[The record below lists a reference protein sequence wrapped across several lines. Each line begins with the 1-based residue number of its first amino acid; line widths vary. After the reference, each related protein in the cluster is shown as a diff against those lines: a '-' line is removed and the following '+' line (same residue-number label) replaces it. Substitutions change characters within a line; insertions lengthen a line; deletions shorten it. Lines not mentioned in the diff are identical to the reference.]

1 MGTIQELAMDANADT
16 PPTPPA
22 MPDQPQDVG
31 ELAEAFS
38 AELTYWREVRGL
50 SKKRLAAEMGFDPS
64 YISHIESGRH
74 RPTED
79 FARRAEAVL
88 NSSRALWRRWQ
99 AYEAGRRMQGSDGLP
114 RDLIHAD
121 PAANLLIEHEDARLQ
136 YRDRVYHVTMRRRLR
151 NVGTEPISRFLMR
164 ISVDKYPEDPE
175 RSNRLYRAHPLT
187 WDELQL
193 TADCRG
199 EPMAWKAK
207 HDRDAF
213 KEVWL
218 LFENG
223 TSQFPL
229 YPGEATWI
237 RYSYRVNDE
246 KWGRWF
252 QRAIRLPTTRL
263 TVRLTFPAALDP
275 TVWGTETSMTASAA
289 PLRTAIG
296 RREDRPGAEFTVFEW
311 ATDYPPLHARY
322 RLEWRFRAAHAVV
335 ARPAE
340 PSWELEPSREP
351 EPAPLRVAGPTEQA
365 TAADRPVDP
374 ESQARPVGP

>member
-1 MGTIQELAMDANADT
+1 
-16 PPTPPA
+16 
-22 MPDQPQDVG
+22 VG
-31 ELAEAFS
+31 ELAEAFA

-99 AYEAGRRMQGSDGLP
+99 AYETGRRLAGGDGGP
-114 RDLIHAD
+114 RDLIHTD
-121 PAANLLIEHEDARLQ
+121 PAAGLLVEHEDARLT
-136 YRDRVYHVTMRRRLR
+136 YRDHTYHVVMRRRLR
-151 NVGTEPISRFLMR
+151 NVGNEPISRFLMR
-164 ISVDKYPEDPE
+164 ISVDRYPEDPE
-175 RSNRLYRAHPLT
+175 RSNRLYRTHPLT
-187 WDELQL
+187 WDELRL

-223 TSQFPL
+223 TSRFPL
-229 YPGEATWI
+229 YPGEDTWI
-237 RYSYRVNDE
+237 RYSYRVSDD

-263 TVRLTFPAALDP
+263 TVRLRFPAELEP

-289 PLRTAIG
+289 PLRTAIA
-296 RREDRPGAEFTVFEW
+296 RRSPTADPSGDADDDSFAVFDW

-322 RLEWRFRAAHAVV
+322 RLEWRFGAARSGA
-335 ARPAE
+335 
-340 PSWELEPSREP
+340 STS
-351 EPAPLRVAGPTEQA
+351 
-365 TAADRPVDP
+365 
-374 ESQARPVGP
+374 